1 MPRFDRAAN
10 KPRLHVHINAEKN
23 VHLSSPDVLQHAD
36 SNPFSPTS
44 EATSGAEEHVNP
56 MYQTE
61 NMLSTRDDSSD
72 NGLSFLEVWADGK
85 PEKLARGAKM
95 VDKRKESLTKP
106 SKQKSK
112 SSKPRTRIHKRKNS
126 HNKNGIN
133 GSTGLG
139 YGDNS
144 TEIIYSTKEVKR
156 DQSFQRKIRKPE
168 GRTRRNNDRETS
180 EQKFIQVRG
189 SSTPDI
195 PAPQSMECNPPCIT
209 PKETIHPANISY
221 PAAAAAYL
229 PQAQLGCAQ
238 LFAPSQAN
246 YPIYLTQMPVNS
258 HYVLAQD
265 PITGHIMS
273 YQAVQD
279 PTVMYSIPS
288 QDPNA
293 VQAVHYTVP
302 TDQAF
307 MQPLLPP
314 CPYPCAAF
322 QQNVLDAE

>member
-1 MPRFDRAAN
+1 M
-10 KPRLHVHINAEKN
+10 N

-44 EATSGAEEHVNP
+44 EASGAEEHVNP
-56 MYQTE
+56 MYQIE

-72 NGLSFLEVWADGK
+72 NGPSYLEVWADGK

-106 SKQKSK
+106 SKQKNK
-112 SSKPRTRIHKRKNS
+112 LSKPRTRIQKGKNS
-126 HNKNGIN
+126 HNKNAIN

-144 TEIIYSTKEVKR
+144 TEIINSTKEVKR
-156 DQSFQRKIRKPE
+156 DQSFRRKIRKPE
-168 GRTRRNNDRETS
+168 GRARDNNDPETS
-180 EQKFIQVRG
+180 KQKFIQFRG

-195 PAPQSMECNPPCIT
+195 PSSQPMDCNPACIT
-209 PKETIHPANISY
+209 PKETIHPAN
-221 PAAAAAYL
+221 
-229 PQAQLGCAQ
+229 
-238 LFAPSQAN
+238 
-246 YPIYLTQMPVNS
+246 
-258 HYVLAQD
+258 
-265 PITGHIMS
+265 MS

-279 PTVMYSIPS
+279 PTVMYGIPP

-314 CPYPCAAF
+314 SCPYPCAAF
-322 QQNVLDAE
+322 QQNVTDVE